1 MVGMT
6 ILGLDVG
13 EARIG
18 LAVGDSTILIA
29 SPWGI
34 LEAQPEAQAFA
45 KLQEL
50 IKQERVERIVIG
62 MPYLLREPGHETEQ
76 QRQIQAWTDR
86 FQKMISVPCV
96 FADETL
102 STALAARWQNER
114 QQKGKRDD
122 LAAVAILQAY
132 LERLPSGA

>member
-1 MVGMT
+1 MT
-6 ILGLDVG
+6 LLGLDVG

-18 LAVGDSTILIA
+18 LAMGDSAIRIA

-34 LEAQPEAQAFA
+34 VEAQPEALAFA
-45 KLQEL
+45 RLRDL
-50 IKQERVERIVIG
+50 ITRERVERIVIA
-62 MPYLLREPGHETEQ
+62 MPRLLREPSHETEQ
-76 QRQIQAWTDR
+76 QRQIRAWVER
-86 FQKMISVPCV
+86 FEKMIDVPCA

-132 LERLPSGA
+132 LDRLPGGA

>member
-1 MVGMT
+1 MT
-6 ILGLDVG
+6 LLGLDVG

-18 LAVGDSTILIA
+18 LAMGDSAIRIA

-34 LEAQPEAQAFA
+34 VEAQPEALAFVQ
-45 KLQEL
+45 LRDL
-50 IKQERVERIVIG
+50 IKRERVEQIVIG
-62 MPYLLREPGHETEQ
+62 MPHLLREPGHETEQ
-76 QRQIQAWTDR
+76 QRQIRAWAER
-86 FQKMISVPCV
+86 FEKMIDVPCA

-132 LERLPSGA
+132 LDRLPDGA

>member
-50 IKQERVERIVIG
+50 IMQERVERIVIG